1 MNKEILRLAIPNI
14 ISNVSVPL
22 LSSVD
27 TALMGH
33 LSELHIGAVGL
44 GTMIFNIIYWN
55 FVFLRMGT
63 TGITAQAYGRQD
75 PKDIVLTLARALL
88 IVAVVAGLILLFR
101 SRIGQFGFWVMNV
114 SEEQHELVARYFY
127 IRIWAVPA
135 TLGLYAF
142 FGWYFGMQNALYP
155 LYLTVSLNLLN
166 IGLNFFF
173 VLKLG
178 MEVEGV
184 AWATVIAQY
193 FGLLLALL
201 FFLHKYRSY
210 LEHLKMKAVIELEAL
225 GRFLLINRDIFIRT
239 LCLTFVYGFFY
250 SQASA
255 YGETVL
261 AANVILLQFVFWM
274 SYGIDGFA
282 FAAESLVG
290 KYVGIGDPA
299 KLLRSIRLSQIWG
312 LGIALVY
319 GLVYFVAR
327 DPLLLVFTRESGL
340 LDITRDYFIWI
351 ILFPI
356 LSFLSFMWDG
366 IFVGL
371 TASRSMRNSMGLALL
386 AFLLAFFLLG
396 KSLGN
401 HGLWLALSVFLLSR
415 GLVQVGMFRIW
426 GTKLR

>member
-299 KLLRSIRLSQIWG
+299 KLLRSIRMSQIWG

>member
-193 FGLLLALL
+193 FGLLLAIL

>member
-14 ISNVSVPL
+14 ISNISVPL

-75 PKDIVLTLARALL
+75 PEDIVLTLARALL

-101 SRIGQFGFWVMNV
+101 PWIGQFGFWVMNV
-114 SEEQHELVARYFY
+114 SEEQHDLVARYFY

-155 LYLTVSLNLLN
+155 LYLTISLNLLN

-193 FGLLLALL
+193 FGLLLAIL
-201 FFLHKYRSY
+201 FFFFKYRSY
-210 LEHLKMKAVIELEAL
+210 LEHLKVKAVIELEAL
-225 GRFLLINRDIFIRT
+225 RRFLLINRDIFIRT

-261 AANVILLQFVFWM
+261 AANIILLQFVFWM

-290 KYVGIGDPA
+290 KYVGVGEPA
-299 KLLRSIRLSQIWG
+299 KLQRSIRLSQIWG
-312 LGIALVY
+312 LGIAVLY
-319 GLVYFVAR
+319 GLAYFAAR

-340 LDITRDYFIWI
+340 LDIIREYFIWI

-371 TASRSMRNSMGLALL
+371 TASRSMRNSMALALL

-426 GTKLR
+426 GTDIR